1 MKNPNNK
8 LIIRNYT
15 ELSDIEVLSYV
26 ISVVKEGRVSKT
38 GKGPQYCFHTTFKD
52 NIEAIF
58 EDYKSY
64 NRNSAKFIDDNSV
77 DKYREHS
84 PHTLCMMLIGT

>member
-1 MKNPNNK
+1 MKNTNNK

-38 GKGPQYCFHTTFKD
+38 CKGPQYCFHTTFKD
-52 NIEAIF
+52 NIEVSVVKSGKDTETF
-58 EDYKSY
+58 YVFKEGDRLRYGEDS
-64 NRNSAKFIDDNSV
+64 
-77 DKYREHS
+77 
-84 PHTLCMMLIGT
+84 

>member
-15 ELSDIEVLSYV
+15 ELSDMEVLSYV

-52 NIEAIF
+52 NIEVSVVKSGKDTETF
-58 EDYKSY
+58 YVFKEGDRLRYGEDS
-64 NRNSAKFIDDNSV
+64 
-77 DKYREHS
+77 
-84 PHTLCMMLIGT
+84 

>member
-1 MKNPNNK
+1 MKNLNNK

-38 GKGPQYCFHTTFKD
+38 SKGPQYCFYTTFKD
-52 NIEAIF
+52 NIEVSVVKSGKDTETF
-58 EDYKSY
+58 YVFKEGDRLRYGEDS
-64 NRNSAKFIDDNSV
+64 
-77 DKYREHS
+77 
-84 PHTLCMMLIGT
+84 

>member
-15 ELSDIEVLSYV
+15 ELSDIEVLGYV

-52 NIEAIF
+52 NIEVSVVKSGKDTETF
-58 EDYKSY
+58 YVFKEGDRLRYGEDS
-64 NRNSAKFIDDNSV
+64 
-77 DKYREHS
+77 
-84 PHTLCMMLIGT
+84 

>member
-26 ISVVKEGRVSKT
+26 ISVVKEGRVSET
-38 GKGPQYCFHTTFKD
+38 SKGPQYCFHTTFKD
-52 NIEAIF
+52 NIGVSVVKSGKDTETF
-58 EDYKSY
+58 YVFKEGDRLRYGEDS
-64 NRNSAKFIDDNSV
+64 
-77 DKYREHS
+77 
-84 PHTLCMMLIGT
+84 

>member
-1 MKNPNNK
+1 MKNLNNK

-15 ELSDIEVLSYV
+15 ELSDMEVLSYV

-52 NIEAIF
+52 NIGVSVVKSGKDTETF
-58 EDYKSY
+58 YVFKEGDRLRYGEDS
-64 NRNSAKFIDDNSV
+64 
-77 DKYREHS
+77 
-84 PHTLCMMLIGT
+84 

>member
-15 ELSDIEVLSYV
+15 ELSDMEVLSYV

-52 NIEAIF
+52 NIEVSVVKSGKDTETF
-58 EDYKSY
+58 YVFKDGDRLRYGEDS
-64 NRNSAKFIDDNSV
+64 
-77 DKYREHS
+77 
-84 PHTLCMMLIGT
+84 

>member
-1 MKNPNNK
+1 MKNLNNK

-52 NIEAIF
+52 NIEVSVVKSGKDTETF
-58 EDYKSY
+58 YVFKEGDRLRYGEDS
-64 NRNSAKFIDDNSV
+64 
-77 DKYREHS
+77 
-84 PHTLCMMLIGT
+84 